1 MLHGFWRSQ
10 CMAVKDI
17 PRWMLKLMGVKDNG
31 SEGHKMHGSEGHTQ
45 VDVKI
50 DGRGKESSWTLT

>member
-1 MLHGFWRSQ
+1 
-10 CMAVKDI
+10 
-17 PRWMLKLMGVKDNG
+17 MLKLMGVKDNG